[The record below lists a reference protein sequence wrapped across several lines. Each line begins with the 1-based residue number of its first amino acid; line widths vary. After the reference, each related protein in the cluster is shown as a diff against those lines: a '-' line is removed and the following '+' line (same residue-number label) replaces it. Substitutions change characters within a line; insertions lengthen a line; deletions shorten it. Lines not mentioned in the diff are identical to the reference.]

1 MTMNE
6 EWISAKQAAELSGY
20 NEEYV
25 RRLLR
30 TGKIK
35 GRKFVTVW
43 QVHRPSFMSYLE
55 ASEESEDKRRSP
67 RD

>member
-1 MTMNE
+1 MNE
-6 EWISAKQAAELSGY
+6 EWISVKQAAELSGY

-30 TGKIK
+30 TGKVG

-43 QVHRPSFMSYLE
+43 QVNQHSLMSYLE
-55 ASEESEDKRRSP
+55 ASEESQDQRRSP

>member
-1 MTMNE
+1 MNE
-6 EWISAKQAAELSGY
+6 EWISVKEAAELSGY

-30 TGKIK
+30 TGKLA
-35 GRKFVTVW
+35 GRKFASVW
-43 QVHRPSFMSYLE
+43 QVHHPSLKSYLE
-55 ASEESEDKRRSP
+55 VSEESEDQRRSP